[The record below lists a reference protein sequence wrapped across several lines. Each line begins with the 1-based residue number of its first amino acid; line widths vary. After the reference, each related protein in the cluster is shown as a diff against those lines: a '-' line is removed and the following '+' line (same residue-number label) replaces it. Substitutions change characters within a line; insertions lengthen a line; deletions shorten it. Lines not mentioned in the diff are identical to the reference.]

1 MRYSRHRAAAAV
13 AKRPESKRKNPSIA
27 TFNRSLNAT
36 SCSSRFVSD
45 APRENSG
52 FWYASNRPSDRHS
65 SVKPAVD
72 RRSARAIC
80 FYLECVMSAT
90 TGRDATG
97 RDGRR
102 SGGVGASRAR
112 ARPRSFEGRGSGSG
126 VPRDVERASARE
138 NGLSPGAA
146 SPSRR
151 ARHPRDVSAGV
162 KRRRRER
169 LARRRAWGR
178 TLHAHGVYRRQVYVS
193 RLTNVVQQRRLALE
207 LLLSRNR
214 RGDSLQLRGER
225 RHGGRLARSESLE
238 ALSAVRSRGACLDPT
253 PSRGRSVP
261 ATVVHRCD
269 ACRWNARLACGTASR
284 RTDPHV
290 ATAPCPEFAAVFFP
304 HSDKCAQC

>member
-1 MRYSRHRAAAAV
+1 MCER
-13 AKRPESKRKNPSIA
+13 
-27 TFNRSLNAT
+27 
-36 SCSSRFVSD
+36 
-45 APRENSG
+45 RE
-52 FWYASNRPSDRHS
+52 
-65 SVKPAVD
+65 
-72 RRSARAIC
+72 
-80 FYLECVMSAT
+80 
-90 TGRDATG
+90 DATG
-97 RDGRR
+97 RDGAR

-112 ARPRSFEGRGSGSG
+112 ARRRSFEGRGSGSG
-126 VPRDVERASARE
+126 VPRHVERASARD
-138 NGLSPGAA
+138 NGLSTGAA

-261 ATVVHRCD
+261 ATVVHRCG

-290 ATAPCPEFAAVFFP
+290 ATAPCPEFAERFSFP
-304 HSDKCAQC
+304 HKCAECQSLKSPFNYNSL

>member
-1 MRYSRHRAAAAV
+1 M
-13 AKRPESKRKNPSIA
+13 
-27 TFNRSLNAT
+27 
-36 SCSSRFVSD
+36 SCNSRFVSD
-45 APRENSG
+45 AARENSG

-65 SVKPAVD
+65 SVKPALETARARD
-72 RRSARAIC
+72 GNSRRRSRRRRSFLQERVVC
-80 FYLECVMSAT
+80 E
-90 TGRDATG
+90 RREDATG
-97 RDGRR
+97 RDGAR

-112 ARPRSFEGRGSGSG
+112 ARRRSFEGRGSGSG
-126 VPRDVERASARE
+126 VPRHVERASARE
-138 NGLSPGAA
+138 NWPSTGAA

-261 ATVVHRCD
+261 ATVVHRCG

-290 ATAPCPEFAAVFFP
+290 ATAPCPEFAERFSFP
-304 HSDKCAQC
+304 QRQVC

>member
-1 MRYSRHRAAAAV
+1 M
-13 AKRPESKRKNPSIA
+13 
-27 TFNRSLNAT
+27 
-36 SCSSRFVSD
+36 SCNSRFVSD
-45 APRENSG
+45 AARENSG

-65 SVKPAVD
+65 SVKPALETARARD
-72 RRSARAIC
+72 GNSRRRSRRRRLFLQERVVC
-80 FYLECVMSAT
+80 E
-90 TGRDATG
+90 RREDATG
-97 RDGRR
+97 RDGAR

-112 ARPRSFEGRGSGSG
+112 ARRRSFEGRGSGSG
-126 VPRDVERASARE
+126 VPRHVERASARE
-138 NGLSPGAA
+138 NWLSTGAA

-169 LARRRAWGR
+169 PPAAWGR

-193 RLTNVVQQRRLALE
+193 RLTKLVQQRRLALE

-261 ATVVHRCD
+261 ATVVHRCG
-269 ACRWNARLACGTASR
+269 ACKWNARLACGTASR
-284 RTDPHV
+284 RT
-290 ATAPCPEFAAVFFP
+290 TRTSRLRRAPSSPSGFLSHTSVLNV
-304 HSDKCAQC
+304 SR